1 MAIYFSFVFLISQSC
16 PESRL
21 DGPKCKVCREEV
33 LLSCSFFSP
42 FTLCSLWSFL
52 VAKFNN
58 RVCFAKR
65 QMSSLHLIVLRV
77 MKHFHPTW
85 KVQSTF
91 NCFACNQTFPF
102 NVESPNFISSELK
115 KGVNFKIQAF
125 ISYFPFDLI
134 TNCVRKNETCVKGH
148 FDILCS

>member
-1 MAIYFSFVFLISQSC
+1 MGPNAKCAEKRYSLAVVFFPFTLCI
-16 PESRL
+16 
-21 DGPKCKVCREEV
+21 
-33 LLSCSFFSP
+33 LSCSFFFP

-85 KVQSTF
+85 KVLSTF

-115 KGVNFKIQAF
+115 KGMNFKI
-125 ISYFPFDLI
+125 
-134 TNCVRKNETCVKGH
+134 
-148 FDILCS
+148 